1 MKQFRLKYGRGTHI
15 ITFPDTA
22 DVTSVEPAETQP
34 LADPAEA
41 LQNALRD
48 PIGLPQL
55 KDLVTPEMKVGII
68 FNDITRATPTS
79 MMLPIILAELGAV
92 PSENIT
98 LFGALGTH
106 RMNTRE
112 ELTGMLGEEIV
123 RNYRIV
129 QNRSDD
135 PSTQKYIGVT
145 SKGHEIWVNRE
156 AASCDLLILTGF
168 IEPHFF
174 AGFSGG
180 GKAIM
185 PGMAGNRTIFA
196 NHGAEMIADDRASW
210 GITEGNPI
218 WEEIREVAEKTGK
231 LFLVNVTMNLNHEI
245 TGIFCGDLRK
255 AHARGCEFMKSRAMT
270 PVEAAFDA
278 VITTNSGYPLDMNL
292 YQSVKGMSAA
302 ARIAKP
308 GAPVI
313 IAAECSDGIPEHGLF
328 REMLSSYDS
337 PQAVYDHIMKNTVT
351 EQDQWQV
358 QILAK
363 ILMEHPVYVYSTL
376 TDEQIRECMM
386 LPTHDIAETVRQTA
400 RGGRICVMPQGPLT
414 IPYIR

>member
-22 DVTSVEPAETQP
+22 DITLVEPTETQP
-34 LADPAEA
+34 LANPAKA

-48 PIGLPQL
+48 PIGLPPL

-68 FNDITRATPTS
+68 FNDITRATPTF
-79 MMLPIILAELGAV
+79 MMLPIILAELGDV
-92 PSENIT
+92 PSQNIT

-112 ELTGMLGEEIV
+112 ELAGMLGEEIV
-123 RNYRIV
+123 RSYRIV

-135 PSTQKYIGVT
+135 PSTQKYIGIT
-145 SKGHEIWVNRE
+145 SKGHEIWINRE

-196 NHGAEMIADDRASW
+196 NHGADMIADDRASW
-210 GITEGNPI
+210 GITEGNPV
-218 WEEIREVAEKTGK
+218 WEEVREIAEKTGK
-231 LFLVNVTMNLNHEI
+231 LFLVNVTMNLYHEI

-255 AHARGCEFMKSRAMT
+255 AHALGCEFMKCRAMT

-363 ILMEHPVYVYSTL
+363 ILMEHPVYVYSSL
-376 TDEQIRECMM
+376 RDEQIRECMM
-386 LPTHDIAETVRQTA
+386 LPTHDIAETVRQTVP
-400 RGGRICVMPQGPLT
+400 GGRICVMPQGPLT
-414 IPYIR
+414 IPYIK